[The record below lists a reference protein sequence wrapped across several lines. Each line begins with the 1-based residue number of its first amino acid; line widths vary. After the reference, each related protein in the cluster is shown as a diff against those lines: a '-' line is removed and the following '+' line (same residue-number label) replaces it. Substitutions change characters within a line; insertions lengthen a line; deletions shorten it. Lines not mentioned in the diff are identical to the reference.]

1 MLWTESDGLAG
12 GAVMGAV
19 ERALAAFDE
28 GYSCSQSVLSA
39 FAPELGLDRE
49 MALRVATAFGGGMGH
64 RGDTCGAVTG
74 AFMVI
79 GLKHGRVRADDREI
93 RDLAYSLVNRFVEEF
108 ESRHESVVC
117 RELLGFDL
125 STPEGERL
133 AEEKWP
139 DDMPCR
145 DVVRDAAEILEEILS

>member
-1 MLWTESDGLAG
+1 MDE
-12 GAVMGAV
+12 V
-19 ERALAAFDE
+19 ERALSTFDE
-28 GYSCSQSVLSA
+28 AFSCSQSVFSA

-79 GLKHGRVRADDREI
+79 GLKHGRVRAEDREI
-93 RDLAYSLVNRFVEEF
+93 RDLAYSLVNQFVKEF
-108 ESRHESVVC
+108 QARHGSIVC

-125 STPEGERL
+125 STPEGQRL
-133 AEEKWP
+133 AEERWP

-145 DVVRDAAEILEEILS
+145 EVVRDAASILKEIL

>member
-1 MLWTESDGLAG
+1 MD
-12 GAVMGAV
+12 VV
-19 ERALAAFDE
+19 DRALAAFDE
-28 GYSCSQSVLSA
+28 GFSCSQSVFSA
-39 FAPELGLDRE
+39 FAPEMGLDRE
-49 MALRVATAFGGGMGH
+49 TALRVATAFGGGMGH

-79 GLKHGRVRADDREI
+79 GLKHGRVRAEDREI
-93 RDLAYSLVNRFVEEF
+93 RDQAYSLVNQFAREF
-108 ESRHESVVC
+108 QARHGSIVC

-133 AEEKWP
+133 AEERWP

-145 DVVRDAAEILEEILS
+145 ELVRDAAAILKEIL